1 MNKRLIAIGF
11 AAMLLTACGG
21 GEETTEEEGAA
32 DETAAACTY
41 SYDSEATVLTWTA
54 FKLTERVGVN
64 GSFDQ
69 INVTANDG
77 AENMFDVLNGATF
90 EIPVSSLNSQDPE
103 RDPKLKKHFFGNMV
117 ETESIT
123 GSIIELNESSGKIK
137 IKMNGNEIEYEGDV
151 TVEGETIT
159 WEQAIDIIEFQA
171 QASMDSIAVH
181 CAEKHTG
188 TDGVN
193 KFWPDVNIAVKTT
206 LLKECK

>member
-32 DETAAACTY
+32 DETTAACTY